1 MFRKS
6 LLDFVSSGKGL
17 VGFHAASDANYHWE
31 EFGKLI
37 GGYFDQHP
45 WHEKVGIKV
54 DSPDHPLMAA
64 FGGEDFAIVDEIYQ
78 FRDPYSR
85 DALHVLLSLDVDKTN
100 MDKKNIK
107 RKDGDFAVSWVRSYG
122 DGRVFYSSLG
132 HREEIYWNP
141 QMLKFYLDGIQNAPM
156 SYRFARP
163 LLTMLFVLAVA
174 GTSFA
179 EEKAKLKGLLIT
191 GGCCHDYPAQIKIIT
206 EGLSQRVNIEWDV
219 VIAGDGRQVKVP
231 VYLNHDWIKPYD
243 VVFHNECYGH
253 VDDVEFV
260 EGIVKAHTEN
270 NIPAIF
276 VHCSMHSYRNAKTD
290 EWRKLIGMRSTSH
303 EGKHPLDIVTL
314 ESDHPI
320 MQGFPKDWKVD
331 RGELYKIEKTWDSA
345 TPLAK
350 AYG

>member
-1 MFRKS
+1 
-6 LLDFVSSGKGL
+6 
-17 VGFHAASDANYHWE
+17 
-31 EFGKLI
+31 
-37 GGYFDQHP
+37 
-45 WHEKVGIKV
+45 
-54 DSPDHPLMAA
+54 
-64 FGGEDFAIVDEIYQ
+64 
-78 FRDPYSR
+78 
-85 DALHVLLSLDVDKTN
+85 
-100 MDKKNIK
+100 
-107 RKDGDFAVSWVRSYG
+107 
-122 DGRVFYSSLG
+122 
-132 HREEIYWNP
+132 
-141 QMLKFYLDGIQNAPM
+141 M

-163 LLTMLFVLAVA
+163 LLTMLLVLAVA

-350 AYG
+350 AYGVDTKKDHNVIWCNEYDGTKSFSTTLGHYNETMNNDVWLSLVARGLLWTVDGLNEDGTTKPGFEGTGKKEIDLSTPNPDKDKSPTKAKK